1 MTAATTRRRCAWR
14 IGVAGAAALAFGASQ
29 AAGEGEAGDESSDEE
44 VVELETFV
52 AQEDVEDDLGILQ
65 TDPVDS
71 VFGFGKTVLET
82 PRAVSSISAE
92 FLDEFNITSI
102 NDIVTFVPGTFT
114 TSFFGV
120 AGSLDV
126 RGTSSENYFR
136 GVKRLNNDGNFPT
149 PIGASDRID
158 VIRGPMSPISGP
170 SKVGGA
176 LNFIPK
182 SARAE
187 SGQYLPDATGAIG
200 YTTGSWDK
208 SVITAEV
215 GGPATIMGRSAGYY
229 VFAQV
234 ENSDSF
240 YWNDFTKQNLV
251 QASFN
256 IDINDSLRAEAGL
269 MYQEW
274 RGHENGGWNRVTQD
288 LIDRREYITGH
299 VDFNIDQQLGD
310 GDGLIEEGEIDA
322 FEATLPGLIANGTP
336 FVDGV
341 TCFTGFEPFCFEGNF
356 EPLNTANLTQELVDQ
371 MGLALD
377 PASVGRAKLSPSHV
391 LIHSTDI
398 YDTDSTVLY
407 FDLIHDAGGRLK
419 ITNKLF
425 YESVEMANID
435 GYGFSK
441 KGDNWVVEDQLIF
454 EFGFEGAAGVANVQ
468 VSPSIRHTDGF
479 FAIDFFD
486 EIFDRVDLT
495 QGFDANSLLQASVRD
510 PRESWSAYTFSDY
523 TQYGLAALVD
533 TTMAERLNLLLGARY
548 DRVDIEVEDGDGDGP
563 VNLVNF
569 GAGERKG
576 SENEGAFTWSAS
588 LSYTFPAGV
597 TAYVTGAEQST
608 LISGQM
614 AEVSAG
620 NVLGD
625 TFLGESKLFEYG
637 VKASLLDGRAFFALA
652 LFEQERV
659 DFQAQNPTNNQASES
674 EGYELEFRYVPAD
687 RFSFVATY
695 ANLESSVVQEGGTV
709 FSFIG
714 AANLPHINPAT
725 IFGGLIGANHFVGR
739 KTARGGIP
747 EKTWSLSGMQQWT
760 ERFRTGFTYTSV
772 DETEASVIG
781 GLTLP
786 DYQVLSLT
794 SSYERGKMRV
804 SLHVNNVTDELY
816 FRGNFPSLYG
826 NNNVL
831 PQLPLNWSAEVV
843 YRF

>member
-1 MTAATTRRRCAWR
+1 MTTTGTARPRRLGGLCVAW
-14 IGVAGAAALAFGASQ
+14 AAAVALGASP
-29 AAGEGEAGDESSDEE
+29 AAAQDEGGDEEI
-44 VVELETFV
+44 VELETFV
-52 AQEDVEDDLGILQ
+52 AQEEVEDDLGILQ

-71 VFGFGKTVLET
+71 VFGFGKTILET

-187 SGQYLPDATGAIG
+187 SGQYLPQATGAIG
-200 YTTGSWDK
+200 YTAGSWDK
-208 SVITAEV
+208 SVVTAEV
-215 GGPATIMGRSAGYY
+215 GGPATLGGRSAGYY
-229 VFAQV
+229 VYAEV
-234 ENSDSF
+234 ENSDSYF
-240 YWNDFTKQNLV
+240 RNDYHKQNLV
-251 QASFN
+251 QGSFN
-256 IDINDSLRAEAGL
+256 MDLSDTLRAEAGF

-288 LIDRREYITGH
+288 LIDRGEYITGRMG
-299 VDFNIDQQLGD
+299 VNIDQMYGD
-310 GDGLIEEGEIDA
+310 GNGLIEEREIDA
-322 FEATLPGLIANGTP
+322 FEATLPGLIATGTP

-341 TCFTGFEPFCFEGNF
+341 TCFTAFEPFCFEGNF
-356 EPLNTANLTQELVDQ
+356 APLDTANVTQELVDQ

-377 PASVGRAKLSPSHV
+377 PATVGRANLSPSHV

-398 YDTDSTVLY
+398 YDTDSNVFY
-407 FDLIHDAGGRLK
+407 FDLIRDTGGRLK

-425 YESVEMANID
+425 YESVEMEAVD

-441 KGDNWVVEDQLIF
+441 MGDNWVVEDQLIF
-454 EFGFEGAAGVANVQ
+454 EFGFESEAAVTNLQ

-495 QGFDANSLLQASVRD
+495 QGFDANSLLQASTRD
-510 PRESWSAYTFSDY
+510 PRESWSAYTHSEY
-523 TQYGLAALVD
+523 TQYGLAALADV
-533 TTMAERLNLLLGARY
+533 TFQERLNLLLGARY
-548 DRVDIEVEDGDGDGP
+548 DRVDIEVVDGDGDGP

-569 GAGERKG
+569 GAGEREG
-576 SENEGAFTWSAS
+576 SENDGAFTWSAS
-588 LSYTFPAGV
+588 VSYTFPAGV

-608 LISGQM
+608 IISGQM
-614 AEVSAG
+614 AEVSVG

-625 TFLGESKLFEYG
+625 TFLGESKLLEYG
-637 VKASLLDGRAFFALA
+637 VKASLLDGRAYVGIAF
-652 LFEQERV
+652 FEQERI

-674 EGYELEFRYVPAD
+674 EGYELELRYVPAD

-695 ANLESSVVQEGGTV
+695 ANLETFVVQESGTV

-714 AANLPHINPAT
+714 ASNLPHIDPTT
-725 IFGGLIGANHFVGR
+725 IFGGLIGANHHVGR
-739 KTARGGIP
+739 KAPRGGIP
-747 EKTWSLSGMQQWT
+747 EATWSLSGMQQWT

-781 GLTLP
+781 GIVLP

-794 SSYERGKMRV
+794 GSYERGKMRV
-804 SLHVNNVTDELY
+804 SLYVNNVTDELY

-843 YRF
+843 YKF

>member
-1 MTAATTRRRCAWR
+1 MTTNTASRRWAR
-14 IGVAGAAALAFGASQ
+14 GVMPASALAFV
-29 AAGEGEAGDESSDEE
+29 AALSPALAQEEADAEGE

-52 AQEDVEDDLGILQ
+52 AEEAVEDDLGVLPRE
-65 TDPVDS
+65 PVDS

-126 RGTSSENYFR
+126 RGTSAENYFR

-187 SGQYLPDATGAIG
+187 SGQYLPDATGALS
-200 YTTGSWDK
+200 YTAGSWDK

-215 GGPATIMGRSAGYY
+215 GGPLALMGRTAGYY
-229 VFAQV
+229 LFAEV

-240 YWNDFTKQNLV
+240 YWNDYTRQNLV
-251 QASFN
+251 QTSFN
-256 IDINDSLRAEAGL
+256 VDISGTLRTEFGF

-288 LIDRREYITGH
+288 LIDRREYITGRMG
-299 VDFNIDQQLGD
+299 VNIDQMYGD
-310 GDGLIEEGEIDA
+310 GNGLIEESEIDA
-322 FEATLPGLIANGTP
+322 FEATLPGLVATGTP

-341 TCFTGFEPFCFEGNF
+341 TCFTAFEPFCFEGNF
-356 EPLNTANLTQELVDQ
+356 APLDPANMTQELVDSL
-371 MGLALD
+371 GLGLD
-377 PASVGRAKLSPSHV
+377 PETVGRAKLKPSHV
-391 LIHSTDI
+391 LIHATDI
-398 YDTDSTVLY
+398 YDTDANVAY
-407 FDLIHDAGGRLK
+407 FDLIYDGGGRLT

-425 YESVEMANID
+425 YESLVMEAVD

-441 KGDNWVVEDQLIF
+441 MGDNWVVEDQLIF
-454 EFGFEGAAGVANVQ
+454 AFSFEGENAVANFQ

-495 QGFDANSLLQASVRD
+495 QGFDANSLLQAATRD
-510 PRESWSAYTFSDY
+510 PRESWSAYTFSEY
-523 TQYGLAALVD
+523 TQLAVAALADV
-533 TTMAERLNLLLGARY
+533 TFSERLNVLLGVRQ
-548 DRVDIEVEDGDGDGP
+548 DWVDIEVEDGDGDGP
-563 VNLVNF
+563 VQLVNV

-576 SENEGAFTWSAS
+576 SENDGAFTWSAS
-588 LSYTFPAGV
+588 VSYAFPSGFTPYV
-597 TAYVTGAEQST
+597 TAAEQST

-614 AEVSAG
+614 AEVSVG
-620 NVLGD
+620 NVLGN
-625 TFLGESKLFEYG
+625 TFLGESKLLEYG
-637 VKASLLDGRAFFALA
+637 VKASFLDGRAFAGVA
-652 LFEQERV
+652 VFEQERI
-659 DFQAQNPTNNQASES
+659 DFNAQNPTNNQASES
-674 EGYELEFRYVPAD
+674 EGYEVELRYVPTD

-695 ANLESSVVQEGGTV
+695 SQLETFVVQESGVV

-714 AANLPHINPAT
+714 ASNLPHINPAT
-725 IFGGLIGANHFVGR
+725 IFGGLIGGNHAVGR
-739 KTARGGIP
+739 RTPRGGIP
-747 EKTWSLSGMQQWT
+747 EATWSLSGMQQWT
-760 ERFRTGFTYTSV
+760 ERFRTGFTFTSV

-781 GLTLP
+781 GIVLP
-786 DYQVLSLT
+786 AYEVLSLT
-794 SSYERGKMRV
+794 GTWERGNLRA
-804 SLHVNNVTDELY
+804 SLYLNNVTDELY

-831 PQLPLNWSAEVV
+831 PNLPFNWSAEVA
-843 YRF
+843 YSF